1 MSSRHPLPPPRS
13 AGGSGSSAGTGESD
27 TGAAFVQRF
36 RSLADAQPLAA
47 DVASGS
53 GCCGSK
59 AAQGQGATSQ
69 SGGSSCGCSGGAAT
83 SGPQAA
89 AAAPS
94 QLNSLMGGLEG
105 TLSRED
111 LQAAFQSGPSAS
123 GGAAGSPGE
132 RFLDVA
138 AILRGKGCDD
148 DPDADLDALVV

>member
-1 MSSRHPLPPPRS
+1 
-13 AGGSGSSAGTGESD
+13 
-27 TGAAFVQRF
+27 
-36 RSLADAQPLAA
+36 
-47 DVASGS
+47 
-53 GCCGSK
+53 
-59 AAQGQGATSQ
+59 
-69 SGGSSCGCSGGAAT
+69 
-83 SGPQAA
+83 
-89 AAAPS
+89 
-94 QLNSLMGGLEG
+94 MGGLEG